1 MAEVSAGGVAVSVLT
16 VESAVAAE
24 VSAVAAEVSAVA
36 AEVSVGVVDALAV
49 AEDESA
55 FVVD

>member
-24 VSAVAAEVSAVA
+24 VS
-36 AEVSVGVVDALAV
+36 VGAVDALAV
-49 AEDESA
+49 AVDESA